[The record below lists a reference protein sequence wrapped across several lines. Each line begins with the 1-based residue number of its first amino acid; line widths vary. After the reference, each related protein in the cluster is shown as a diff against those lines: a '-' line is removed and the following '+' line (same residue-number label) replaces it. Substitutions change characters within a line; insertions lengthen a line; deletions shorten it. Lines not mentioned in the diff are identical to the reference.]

1 MTEYNRH
8 PVTMAEAQALVG
20 KRADVS
26 EWHDD
31 ERRAKITYPA
41 ARIAGIIERHGPYL
55 VIETAGAVIT
65 SSRTGRRLGSRPP
78 EPELR
83 IALDWVC
90 EISGVREEFGR
101 GDRVALERTDD
112 PDTRLRPGDEGT
124 VAGYDPRLGQ
134 LAVRWDSGSTLSML
148 INDGDQVRL
157 VAPAAEAGPGAAG
170 TEPVR

>member
-1 MTEYNRH
+1 VTEYRLN
-8 PVTMAEAQALVG
+8 PFAMAEAQALVG

-31 ERRAKITYPA
+31 DERRDKITYPA
-41 ARIAGIIERHGPYL
+41 ARIAGIIVRSGSYL

-65 SSRTGRRLGSRPP
+65 NSRTGRRLGTRPP

-83 IALDWVC
+83 IAFDWVC
-90 EISGVREEFGR
+90 EIAGVREEFGR

-112 PDTRLRPGDEGT
+112 PNTQLRPGDEGT

-148 INDGDQVRL
+148 LNDGDRVRL
-157 VAPAAEAGPGAAG
+157 IAPASG
-170 TEPVR
+170 TGETGKETVR